1 MNSSVLNGEK
11 ILGNKILMS
20 APSSF
25 ISKKLSFKLL
35 PSLEEPIEPK
45 AEICRVSAPLKTFL
59 IKIELL
65 VDRPIDWMLLWETL
79 KSNPSAYLSF
89 GISSML
95 AIRDLFSVSSTYSIL
110 GYLKVWSWFKYLYVL
125 RRSFSLNILLG
136 FISIELI
143 IVLGLNF
150 SFLS

>member
-65 VDRPIDWMLLWETL
+65 VDRPID
-79 KSNPSAYLSF
+79 
-89 GISSML
+89 
-95 AIRDLFSVSSTYSIL
+95 
-110 GYLKVWSWFKYLYVL
+110 
-125 RRSFSLNILLG
+125 
-136 FISIELI
+136 
-143 IVLGLNF
+143 
-150 SFLS
+150 